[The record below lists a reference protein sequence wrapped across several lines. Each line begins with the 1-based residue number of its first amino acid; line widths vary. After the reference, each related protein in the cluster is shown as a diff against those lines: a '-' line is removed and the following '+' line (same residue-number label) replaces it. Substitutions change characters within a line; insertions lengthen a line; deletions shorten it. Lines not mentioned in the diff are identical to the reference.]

1 MNRRVGN
8 SYLCFCMLAIS
19 FPSDGAEPKAATLR
33 SAAAGL
39 FDIGVGI
46 SDRIPVLTNEW
57 PLLLQQFS
65 IVTPEN
71 CMKPVAV
78 QPTEG
83 QFEFQQADAF
93 VDFARRKHLKVVGHC
108 LVWAKDD
115 RTPPWFFSAVE
126 GRQHEKQC
134 SNACGCISQKR

>member
-1 MNRRVGN
+1 MNRRPGN
-8 SYLCFCMLAIS
+8 LWLWFWLLAACSRSYGVEGETSTLRH
-19 FPSDGAEPKAATLR
+19 AAT
-33 SAAAGL
+33 GL

-57 PLLLQQFS
+57 PLLIQQFS

-71 CMKPVAV
+71 CMKPAAV
-78 QPTEG
+78 QPVEG
-83 QFEFQQADAF
+83 RFDFQQADAF
-93 VDFARRKHLKVVGHC
+93 VDFALSMHLKVVGHC

-126 GRQHEKQC
+126 GK
-134 SNACGCISQKR
+134 